1 MTIQEILK
9 WRQEQKGM
17 NQLLGISVDRLHEGY
32 AEASLAVDEKTLN
45 PMGMAHGGTVFTLC
59 DVAAGSAAAARGIVA
74 VTLDSSIDYYKSAP
88 CGDVLTA
95 VATERKHGKTISV
108 FHVEVRN
115 QDDVRIAEAR
125 FNMYYTQKKV
135 EDLL

>member
-1 MTIQEILK
+1 MTEQEILK

-17 NQLLGISVDRLHEGY
+17 NELLGISVNRLGNGY
-32 AEASLAVDEKTLN
+32 AEASLKVDEKTLN

-59 DVAAGSAAAARGIVA
+59 DVAAGSAAAARGIMA

-88 CGDVLTA
+88 RGDVITA
-95 VATERKHGKTISV
+95 VATERKRGKNVSV
-108 FHVEVRN
+108 FHVEVCN
-115 QDDVRIAEAR
+115 QNDVRIAEAR

-135 EDLL
+135 EDFL